1 MLINPQPDSPD
12 TGDISFRD
20 RPATIDKHGRRVLVY
35 PLKPHGRLTAAR
47 TVVADFLLVFF
58 FVAPFLQIGGNPL
71 LLFDIVNR
79 QFFIFGL
86 EFRPQDFYLLVLG
99 VITLFVFIILFTAV
113 FGRLFCGWV
122 CPQTVLL
129 EMLFRKVEFFFEG
142 SGPRQRRF
150 NHAPLSAGKLL
161 RKTLKHASFILL
173 ALLIANT
180 LPAYFIGGRHMLE
193 YISGPPTAHLSLFM
207 FTLILSGIIYG
218 IYARFREQ
226 VCTLVCPY
234 GRLQSV
240 LLDSNSIVVA
250 YDFKRGEPRRKL
262 GVKNENS
269 TAGDC
274 IDCSACVLVCP
285 TGIDIRNGT
294 QLECVNCTAC
304 IDVCNSVMDRTG
316 RPRKLIRYASYTGIT
331 RGATWRFTLRTGLYT
346 AALLVLMTVMT
357 VLGSGRSDVETTVLR
372 ATGSLYQEVEG
383 SIRNL
388 YLVKVLNKT
397 PDEAEVTLRLQSP
410 EGELRV
416 VGPALTS
423 PGRGSAESVFYVDI
437 PKSRLFSTNTTITI
451 DVLIAGEV
459 VETVQ
464 TTFSSPKVR

>member
-1 MLINPQPDSPD
+1 LLINLHTD
-12 TGDISFRD
+12 TSDTENFSFRD
-20 RPATIDKHGRRVLVY
+20 RPATIDKQGRRVLVY
-35 PLKPHGRLTAAR
+35 PLKPRGRLAAAR

-58 FVAPFLQIGGNPL
+58 FVAPFLKIGGNPL
-71 LLFDIVNR
+71 LLFDIAHR

-150 NHAPLSAGKLL
+150 NNAPLTAGKLL

-180 LPAYFIGGRHMLE
+180 LPAYVIGGRRMLE
-193 YISGPPTAHLSLFM
+193 YVSGLPTAHLPLFI
-207 FTLILSGIIYG
+207 FTLILSGAIYG

-226 VCTLVCPY
+226 VCTLICPY

-250 YDFKRGEPRRKL
+250 YDFKRGEPRRKP
-262 GVKNENS
+262 GVTAEPAA
-269 TAGDC
+269 AGDC
-274 IDCSACVLVCP
+274 IDCRACVLVCP

-304 IDVCNSVMDRTG
+304 IDVCNAVMDRTG
-316 RPRKLIRYASYTGIT
+316 RPRKLIRYASFAGIT
-331 RGATWRFTLRTGLYT
+331 QGTTLRFTLRTGLYT
-346 AALLVLMTVMT
+346 VVLLVLLTVIT
-357 VLGSGRSDVETTVLR
+357 LLAAGRSAVETTVLR
-372 ATGSLYQEVEG
+372 TTGPLYQEVEG

-397 PDEAEVTLRLQSP
+397 PDAAEVTLRLQSP

-416 VGPALTS
+416 VGPALTPARRS
-423 PGRGSAESVFYVDI
+423 SAESVFYIDI
-437 PKSRLFSTNTTITI
+437 PRTCLFSSNTAVTIE
-451 DVLIAGEV
+451 VLIAGEV